1 MPGIDLTWRVPID
14 LPAFAGHFEGNPIVP
29 GVVLLDQALIR
40 AQAFVAHDGVLWQ
53 VTQAKFLSPVGPGEL
68 LQFMLEITP
77 RDSIRFD
84 IASGD
89 RAVASGL
96 FSLAKP

>member
-1 MPGIDLTWRVPID
+1 MSEIDLTWRVPIE

-40 AQAFVAHDGVLWQ
+40 AQALVANDDILWQ

-68 LQFMLEITP
+68 LQFILEHTP
-77 RDSIRFD
+77 RGRIRFE
-84 IASGD
+84 IVSGN
-89 RAVASGL
+89 RMVASGM
-96 FSLAKP
+96 FSPDKS